1 VVAETFTWHDQQ
13 NLAPERIEAF
23 AGYVEMIAT
32 SPIQTVR
39 LRQNRRHPLH
49 DELAR
54 FNQLGTETSSRESRR
69 NEEAADDVVP
79 VYQNE
84 FWTSKQRAANRLHEI
99 SYRAC
104 FKPQLPRFFI
114 ERLTKPGDVVFD
126 PFMGRGTTLL
136 EAALLGRIAAGSDIN
151 LLCRK
156 LIAPRLNPPT
166 ILEVQDR
173 LAKIDFDSKAKT
185 PGDLLVFYHPRTLQ
199 QLCSLRSHLLKREKR
214 HLLDSVDE
222 WIQMVALNRLTG
234 HSPGFFSVYTLP
246 PNQAVSIASQLRINQ
261 RLGQKPEFRSVP
273 DLILTK
279 TKSLIGNLSEAERKT
294 LRGSGA
300 KAKIL
305 VRSCEHLPE
314 ISDDSINLVVTSP
327 PFLNV
332 VDYASDN
339 WLRNWFVGLNENATQ
354 FIIHKKLADWEASM
368 GRVLLELHRILR
380 PGGWIAF
387 EVGEIQRG
395 KIQLE
400 DSVIST
406 GMAAGLEPELVLINS
421 QQFTKTANCWGIRNN
436 DLGTNT
442 NRVVLF
448 QKPF

>member
-1 VVAETFTWHDQQ
+1 MSI
-13 NLAPERIEAF
+13 APALENAS
-23 AGYVEMIAT
+23 T
-32 SPIQTVR
+32 LS
-39 LRQNRRHPLH
+39 LH
-49 DELAR
+49 DRLLR
-54 FNQLGTETSSRESRR
+54 FNEFGKETSHSLMMSEES
-69 NEEAADDVVP
+69 NSVP
-79 VYQNE
+79 VYENE

-136 EAALLGRIAAGSDIN
+136 EAALLRRVPSGCDAN
-151 LLCRK
+151 PLCQK

-166 ILEVQDR
+166 ISEVERR
-173 LAKIDFDSKAKT
+173 LAEINFDADAKM
-185 PGDLLVFYHPRTLQ
+185 PKDLLAFYHSHTLQ
-199 QLCSLRSHLLKREKR
+199 QICALRSYLFERAKSG
-214 HLLDSVDE
+214 LLDSVDE

-234 HSPGFFSVYTLP
+234 HSPGFFSVYTMP
-246 PNQAVSIASQLRINQ
+246 PNQAVSIESQLRINK

-273 DLILTK
+273 DLILAK
-279 TKSLIGNLSEAERKT
+279 TKSLIGNLSDAERT
-294 LRGSGA
+294 VLRGSGA
-300 KAKIL
+300 KAEIL
-305 VRSCEHLPE
+305 VRSCELLPE

-332 VDYASDN
+332 VDYANDN
-339 WLRNWFVGLNENATQ
+339 WLRNWFVGMDENAAQ
-354 FIIHKKLADWEASM
+354 FVIHKKLADWEASM
-368 GRVLLELHRILR
+368 ERVLLELHRILQ

-400 DSVIST
+400 DSVISA
-406 GMAAGLEPELVLINS
+406 GKAAGLEPELVLINS
-421 QQFTKTANCWGIRNN
+421 QQFTKTANCWGVRNN

-448 QKPF
+448 QKSF

>member
-1 VVAETFTWHDQQ
+1 
-13 NLAPERIEAF
+13 
-23 AGYVEMIAT
+23 MIAT
-32 SPIQTVR
+32 LPLQTASLRRDRKHSLHHELGAFNEFGTTTSTQSKTDGVR
-39 LRQNRRHPLH
+39 
-49 DELAR
+49 
-54 FNQLGTETSSRESRR
+54 FTEAE
-69 NEEAADDVVP
+69 VP
-79 VYQNE
+79 VYLNE

-114 ERLTKPGDVVFD
+114 ERLTKRGDMVFD

-136 EAALLGRIAAGSDIN
+136 EAALLGRIPSGCDAN
-151 LLCRK
+151 PLCKK

-166 ILEVQDR
+166 ILEIQER
-173 LAKIDFDSKAKT
+173 LAEINFDADAKM
-185 PGDLLVFYHPRTLQ
+185 PKDLLAFYHPQTLQ
-199 QLCSLRSHLLKREKR
+199 QICALRSYLLGREKS
-214 HLLDSVDE
+214 HLFDSVDE

-234 HSPGFFSVYTLP
+234 HSPGFFSVYTMP
-246 PNQAVSIASQLRINQ
+246 PNQAVSIESQLRINK
-261 RLGQKPEFRSVP
+261 RLGQKPEFRSVL
-273 DLILTK
+273 DLILVK
-279 TKSLIGNLSEAERKT
+279 TKSLIGNLSEAERET

-300 KAKIL
+300 KAEIL
-305 VRSCEHLPE
+305 VRSCELLPE
-314 ISDDSINLVVTSP
+314 VSDDSIDLVVTSP

-339 WLRNWFVGLNENATQ
+339 WLRNWFVGLDENAAQ
-354 FIIHKKLADWEASM
+354 FVIHKKLADWEASM
-368 GRVLLELHRILR
+368 ERVLLELHRILQ

-400 DSVIST
+400 DSVVSA
-406 GMAAGLEPELVLINS
+406 GKAAGLEPELVLINS
-421 QQFTKTANCWGIRNN
+421 QQFTKTANCWGVRNN

-448 QKPF
+448 QKNH

>member
-1 VVAETFTWHDQQ
+1 MATTSTVGGQKIPTFT
-13 NLAPERIEAF
+13 
-23 AGYVEMIAT
+23 
-32 SPIQTVR
+32 
-39 LRQNRRHPLH
+39 
-49 DELAR
+49 
-54 FNQLGTETSSRESRR
+54 
-69 NEEAADDVVP
+69 
-79 VYQNE
+79 NE
-84 FWTSKQRAANRLHEI
+84 FWTSKQRVANRLHEI

-114 ERLTKPGDVVFD
+114 ERLTKPGDLVFD

-136 EAALLGRIAAGSDIN
+136 EAALLGRIPSGCDAN
-151 LLCRK
+151 PLCQK

-166 ILEVQDR
+166 SVEVQER
-173 LAKIDFDSKAKT
+173 LAGINFDADAKM
-185 PGDLLVFYHPRTLQ
+185 PKDLLAFYHPQTLQ
-199 QLCSLRSHLLKREKR
+199 QICALRFYLLGREKS

-234 HSPGFFSVYTLP
+234 HSPGFFSVYTMP
-246 PNQAVSIASQLRINQ
+246 PNQAVSIESQLRINK

-273 DLILTK
+273 HLILAK
-279 TKSLIGNLSEAERKT
+279 TKSLIENLSDAERKT

-300 KAKIL
+300 KAEIL
-305 VRSCEHLPE
+305 IHSCEYLPE
-314 ISDDSINLVVTSP
+314 ISDDSMNLVVTSP

-332 VDYASDN
+332 VNYASDN
-339 WLRNWFVGLNENATQ
+339 WLRNWFVGLDENAAQ
-354 FIIHKKLADWEASM
+354 FVIHKKLADWEASM
-368 GRVLLELHRILR
+368 GRVLLELHRILQ

-400 DSVIST
+400 DSVISA
-406 GMAAGLEPELVLINS
+406 GMAAGLEPELILINS
-421 QQFTKTANCWGIRNN
+421 QQFTKTANCWGVRNN

-448 QKPF
+448 KKAG

>member
-1 VVAETFTWHDQQ
+1 MSI
-13 NLAPERIEAF
+13 APALENASIL
-23 AGYVEMIAT
+23 
-32 SPIQTVR
+32 S
-39 LRQNRRHPLH
+39 LH
-49 DELAR
+49 DRLLR
-54 FNQLGTETSSRESRR
+54 FDEFGKETSHSLMMS
-69 NEEAADDVVP
+69 EEFNSVP
-79 VYQNE
+79 VYENE

-114 ERLTKPGDVVFD
+114 ERLTKPGDIVFD

-136 EAALLGRIAAGSDIN
+136 EAALLGRVPSGCDVN
-151 LLCRK
+151 PLCQK
-156 LIAPRLNPPT
+156 LIAPRLNPPS
-166 ILEVQDR
+166 ILEVQER
-173 LAKIDFDSKAKT
+173 MAEINFDANTKMSK
-185 PGDLLVFYHPRTLQ
+185 DLLAFYHPQTLQ
-199 QLCSLRSHLLKREKR
+199 QICALRSYLLGREKS

-234 HSPGFFSVYTLP
+234 HSPGFFSVYTMP
-246 PNQAVSIASQLRINQ
+246 PNQAVSIESQLRINK

-273 DLILTK
+273 DLILAK
-279 TKSLIGNLSEAERKT
+279 TKSLIGNLSEAERQT
-294 LRGSGA
+294 LRGGGA
-300 KAKIL
+300 KAEIL
-305 VRSCEHLPE
+305 VRSCELLPE
-314 ISDDSINLVVTSP
+314 ISNDSMDLMVASP

-332 VDYASDN
+332 VDYAGDN
-339 WLRNWFVGLNENATQ
+339 WLRNWFVGLDENAAQ
-354 FIIHKKLADWEASM
+354 FVIHKKLADWEASM
-368 GRVLLELHRILR
+368 ERVLLELHRILR

-400 DSVIST
+400 DSVTSA
-406 GMAAGLEPELVLINS
+406 GKVAGLEPELILINS
-421 QQFTKTANCWGIRNN
+421 QQFTKTANCWGVRNN

>member
-1 VVAETFTWHDQQ
+1 
-13 NLAPERIEAF
+13 
-23 AGYVEMIAT
+23 MIAT
-32 SPIQTVR
+32 LPLQTASLRRERKHSLHHELETFNEFGTATSTQSKTDGVR
-39 LRQNRRHPLH
+39 
-49 DELAR
+49 
-54 FNQLGTETSSRESRR
+54 FTE
-69 NEEAADDVVP
+69 AQVP
-79 VYQNE
+79 VYLNE

-114 ERLTKPGDVVFD
+114 ERLTKPGDIVFD

-136 EAALLGRIAAGSDIN
+136 EAALLGRVPSGCDAN
-151 LLCRK
+151 PLCRK

-166 ILEVQDR
+166 IFEVQER
-173 LAKIDFDSKAKT
+173 LAEINFDAVGKMPK
-185 PGDLLVFYHPRTLQ
+185 DLLAFYHPQTLQ
-199 QLCSLRSHLLKREKR
+199 QICAFRSYLLGREKSHLL
-214 HLLDSVDE
+214 DAIDE

-234 HSPGFFSVYTLP
+234 HSPGFFSVYTMP
-246 PNQAVSIASQLRINQ
+246 PNQAVSIESQLRINK
-261 RLGQKPEFRSVP
+261 RLRQKPEFRSVSE
-273 DLILTK
+273 LIFWK

-294 LRGSGA
+294 LCGSGA
-300 KAKIL
+300 DAEIL
-305 VRSCEHLPE
+305 VRSCERLPE
-314 ISDDSINLVVTSP
+314 ISDDSIDLVVTSP

-339 WLRNWFVGLNENATQ
+339 WLRNWFVGLDENTAQ
-354 FIIHKKLADWEASM
+354 LVIHKRLADWEASM

-400 DSVIST
+400 GSVISA
-406 GMAAGLEPELVLINS
+406 GIAAGLEPELVLINS
-421 QQFTKTANCWGIRNN
+421 QQFTKTANCWGVRNN

-448 QKPF
+448 KKAD

>member
-1 VVAETFTWHDQQ
+1 
-13 NLAPERIEAF
+13 
-23 AGYVEMIAT
+23 MIAT
-32 SPIQTVR
+32 LPSRIAASQR
-39 LRQNRRHPLH
+39 GLKHPLH
-49 DELAR
+49 DELQLFNEFGKPTAIPKR
-54 FNQLGTETSSRESRR
+54 FGDAGFDGAQI
-69 NEEAADDVVP
+69 P
-79 VYQNE
+79 VYLNE

-114 ERLTKPGDVVFD
+114 ERLTKSGDIVFD

-136 EAALLGRIAAGSDIN
+136 EAALLGRVPSGCDAN
-151 LLCRK
+151 PLCQK

-166 ILEVQDR
+166 ILEIQER
-173 LAKIDFDSKAKT
+173 LVEINFDIDAKMPKE
-185 PGDLLVFYHPRTLQ
+185 LLAFYHPQTLRQ
-199 QLCSLRSHLLKREKR
+199 ICALRSYLLGREKS
-214 HLLDSVDE
+214 HLLDSIDE

-246 PNQAVSIASQLRINQ
+246 PNQAVSIESQLRINQ
-261 RLGQKPEFRSVP
+261 RLNQQPEFRSVP
-273 DLILTK
+273 DLILAK
-279 TKSLIGNLSEAERKT
+279 TKKLIGNLSDADRKI
-294 LRGSGA
+294 LRHGGS

-305 VRSCEHLPE
+305 TRSCESLPE
-314 ISDDSINLVVTSP
+314 IAEGSVDLVVTSP

-339 WLRNWFVGLNENATQ
+339 WLRNWFVGLDENAAQ
-354 FIIHKKLADWEASM
+354 FVIHKKLPDWEASM
-368 GRVLLELHRILR
+368 GHALAEICRILK
-380 PGGWIAF
+380 PGGWVAF

-400 DSVIST
+400 DFVISA
-406 GMAAGLEPELVLINS
+406 GIAAGLAPELVLINS
-421 QQFTKTANCWGIRNN
+421 QRFTKTANCWGVRNN

-442 NRVVLF
+442 NRVALF

>member
-1 VVAETFTWHDQQ
+1 MVALIPSKTRAVRVNRNASRALFEELTSFRQFNGATKLGVFVLGAQNFPTFT
-13 NLAPERIEAF
+13 
-23 AGYVEMIAT
+23 
-32 SPIQTVR
+32 
-39 LRQNRRHPLH
+39 
-49 DELAR
+49 
-54 FNQLGTETSSRESRR
+54 
-69 NEEAADDVVP
+69 
-79 VYQNE
+79 NE
-84 FWTSKQRAANRLHEI
+84 FWTAKQRAANRLHEI

-136 EAALLGRIAAGSDIN
+136 EAALLGRIPSGSDIN
-151 LLCRK
+151 PLCRK

-166 ILEVQDR
+166 ILEVQNR
-173 LAKIDFDSKAKT
+173 LAKIDFDSNVKT

-199 QLCSLRSHLLKREKR
+199 QLCSLKSYLLKEKKR
-214 HLLDSVDE
+214 HLLDSVDG

-246 PNQAVSIASQLRINQ
+246 PNQAVSIESQLRINK

-273 DLILTK
+273 DLILAK
-279 TKSLIGNLSEAERKT
+279 TKKLIGNLSDADREI
-294 LRGSGA
+294 LRHGGS

-305 VRSCEHLPE
+305 IRSCESLPE
-314 ISDDSINLVVTSP
+314 IADNSVDLVVTSP

-332 VDYASDN
+332 VDYAGDN
-339 WLRNWFVGLNENATQ
+339 WLRNWFVGLDENAAQ
-354 FIIHKKLADWEASM
+354 FVIHKKLPDWEASM
-368 GRVLLELHRILR
+368 GHALAEIYRILK
-380 PGGWIAF
+380 PGGWVAF

-395 KIQLE
+395 QIQLE
-400 DSVIST
+400 DSIIT
-406 GMAAGLEPELVLINS
+406 AGIAAGLVPELVLINS
-421 QQFTKTANCWGIRNN
+421 QRFTKTANCWGVRNN

-448 QKPF
+448 KKAD

>member
-1 VVAETFTWHDQQ
+1 
-13 NLAPERIEAF
+13 
-23 AGYVEMIAT
+23 MIAT
-32 SPIQTVR
+32 LPLQTAS
-39 LRQNRRHPLH
+39 LRRNGKHSLH
-49 DELAR
+49 HELAAFNEFGAATSTQSKTDGVR
-54 FNQLGTETSSRESRR
+54 FTEAEI
-69 NEEAADDVVP
+69 P
-79 VYQNE
+79 VYLNE

-114 ERLTKPGDVVFD
+114 ERLTNPGDIVFD

-136 EAALLGRIAAGSDIN
+136 EAALLGRVPLGCDAN
-151 LLCRK
+151 PLCQK
-156 LIAPRLNPPT
+156 LIAPRLDPPI
-166 ILEVQDR
+166 ILEVQER
-173 LAKIDFDSKAKT
+173 LVEINFDAGAKIPK
-185 PGDLLVFYHPRTLQ
+185 DLLVFYHPQTLQ
-199 QLCSLRSHLLKREKR
+199 QICALRSYLLGREKS
-214 HLLDSVDE
+214 HLLDSVDA

-234 HSPGFFSVYTLP
+234 HSPGFFSVYTMP
-246 PNQAVSIASQLRINQ
+246 PNQAVSIESQLRINK

-273 DLILTK
+273 DLILAK

-294 LRGSGA
+294 LRASGA

-305 VRSCEHLPE
+305 VRSCERLPE
-314 ISDDSINLVVTSP
+314 ISDDSIDLVVTSP

-339 WLRNWFVGLNENATQ
+339 WLRNWFVGLDENTAQ
-354 FIIHKKLADWEASM
+354 FVIHKKLADWEASM
-368 GRVLLELHRILR
+368 GRVLLELHRILQ

-395 KIQLE
+395 RIQLE
-400 DSVIST
+400 DSVISA
-406 GMAAGLEPELVLINS
+406 GMVAGLEPELVLINS
-421 QQFTKTANCWGIRNN
+421 QQFTKTANCWGVRNN

-448 QKPF
+448 QKSF

>member
-1 VVAETFTWHDQQ
+1 MVLNIPSSRGVECFGKNSTGILCEELRSFRQFNGATKLGTTSTVGGQEIPTFT
-13 NLAPERIEAF
+13 
-23 AGYVEMIAT
+23 
-32 SPIQTVR
+32 
-39 LRQNRRHPLH
+39 
-49 DELAR
+49 
-54 FNQLGTETSSRESRR
+54 
-69 NEEAADDVVP
+69 
-79 VYQNE
+79 NE

-114 ERLTKPGDVVFD
+114 ERLTKPGDIIFD

-136 EAALLGRIAAGSDIN
+136 EAALLGRVPSGCDAN
-151 LLCRK
+151 PLCQK

-166 ILEVQDR
+166 ILEVQER
-173 LAKIDFDSKAKT
+173 LAEIDFDAAAKT
-185 PGDLLVFYHPRTLQ
+185 PADLLVFYHPQTLKQ
-199 QLCSLRSHLLKREKR
+199 ICALRSCFLKQGKR
-214 HLLDSVDE
+214 QLLDSVDE
-222 WIQMVALNRLTG
+222 WIRMVALNRLTG
-234 HSPGFFSVYTLP
+234 HSPGFFSVYTMP
-246 PNQAVSIASQLRINQ
+246 PNQAVSIESQLRINK

-273 DLILTK
+273 DLILAK
-279 TKSLIGNLSEAERKT
+279 TKSLIANLSEAERKT

-305 VRSCEHLPE
+305 IRSCESLPE
-314 ISDDSINLVVTSP
+314 IFDDSINLVVTSP

-339 WLRNWFVGLNENATQ
+339 WLRNWFVDLDENAAQ
-354 FIIHKKLADWEASM
+354 FVIHKKLADWEASM
-368 GRVLLELHRILR
+368 SRVLLELHRILR

-400 DSVIST
+400 DSVISA
-406 GMAAGLEPELVLINS
+406 GKAAGLEPELVLINS
-421 QQFTKTANCWGIRNN
+421 QQFTKTANCWGVRNN

>member
-1 VVAETFTWHDQQ
+1 MVLNIPSSRRVECFGKNSAVILCEELRAFRQFNGATKLDATSTVGGQEIPTFT
-13 NLAPERIEAF
+13 
-23 AGYVEMIAT
+23 
-32 SPIQTVR
+32 
-39 LRQNRRHPLH
+39 
-49 DELAR
+49 
-54 FNQLGTETSSRESRR
+54 
-69 NEEAADDVVP
+69 
-79 VYQNE
+79 NE

-114 ERLTKPGDVVFD
+114 ERLTKPGDLVFD

-136 EAALLGRIAAGSDIN
+136 EAALLGRIPSGCDAN
-151 LLCRK
+151 PLCQK

-166 ILEVQDR
+166 ILEVQER
-173 LAKIDFDSKAKT
+173 LAEINFDADAKM
-185 PGDLLVFYHPRTLQ
+185 PKDLLAFYHPQTLQ
-199 QLCSLRSHLLKREKR
+199 QICALRSYLLGREKS
-214 HLLDSVDE
+214 HLLDSAGA

-234 HSPGFFSVYTLP
+234 HSPGFFSVYTMP
-246 PNQAVSIASQLRINQ
+246 PNQAVSIESQLRINK

-273 DLILTK
+273 DLILAK
-279 TKSLIGNLSEAERKT
+279 TKKLIGNLSDAERKT

-300 KAKIL
+300 KAEIL
-305 VRSCEHLPE
+305 VRSCERLPE
-314 ISDDSINLVVTSP
+314 ISGDSINLVVTSP
-327 PFLNV
+327 PFLNM

-339 WLRNWFVGLNENATQ
+339 WLRNWFVGLDENTAQ
-354 FIIHKKLADWEASM
+354 FVIHKKLADWEASM
-368 GRVLLELHRILR
+368 GQVLLELHRILR

-400 DSVIST
+400 DSVISA

-421 QQFTKTANCWGIRNN
+421 QQFTKTANCWGVRNN

-448 QKPF
+448 KKAD

>member
-1 VVAETFTWHDQQ
+1 
-13 NLAPERIEAF
+13 
-23 AGYVEMIAT
+23 MIAT
-32 SPIQTVR
+32 LPLQTAS
-39 LRQNRRHPLH
+39 L
-49 DELAR
+49 
-54 FNQLGTETSSRESRR
+54 RR
-69 NEEAADDVVP
+69 NRKHSLHHELVAFNEFGAATSTQSKTDGVRFTEAEIP
-79 VYQNE
+79 VYLNE

-114 ERLTKPGDVVFD
+114 ERLTNPGDIVFD

-136 EAALLGRIAAGSDIN
+136 EAALLGRVPSGCDAN
-151 LLCRK
+151 PLCQK
-156 LIAPRLNPPT
+156 LIAPRLDPPI
-166 ILEVQDR
+166 ILEVQER
-173 LAKIDFDSKAKT
+173 LVEINFDAHAKIPK
-185 PGDLLVFYHPRTLQ
+185 DLLVFYHPQTLRQ
-199 QLCSLRSHLLKREKR
+199 ICALRSYLLGREKS
-214 HLLDSVDE
+214 HLLDSVDA

-234 HSPGFFSVYTLP
+234 HSPGFFSVYTMP
-246 PNQAVSIASQLRINQ
+246 PNQAVSIESQLRINK

-273 DLILTK
+273 DLILAK

-300 KAKIL
+300 KAEIL
-305 VRSCEHLPE
+305 VRSCERLPE
-314 ISDDSINLVVTSP
+314 ISDDSIDLVVTSP

-339 WLRNWFVGLNENATQ
+339 WLRNWFVGLDENTAQ
-354 FIIHKKLADWEASM
+354 FVIHKKLADWEASM
-368 GRVLLELHRILR
+368 GRVLLELHRILQ

-400 DSVIST
+400 DSVISA

-421 QQFTKTANCWGIRNN
+421 QQFTKTANCWGVRNN

-448 QKPF
+448 QKSF